1 MRLLIDTDALCKL
14 GMGGMLQDSLSLL
27 GVSLTECGRLP
38 ALPLMLRRGRL
49 REFYGPEICD
59 ALISIANNVPVS
71 IQPSSLWMDK
81 LTPIQAI
88 DPGEAQILA
97 AAAEAGLLVISGDKR
112 ALRALREVEGF
123 PDALAGRIV
132 VMEAILVSLC
142 DRLGPESVRQSG

>member
-1 MRLLIDTDALCKL
+1 
-14 GMGGMLQDSLSLL
+14 
-27 GVSLTECGRLP
+27 
-38 ALPLMLRRGRL
+38 
-49 REFYGPEICD
+49 
-59 ALISIANNVPVS
+59 
-71 IQPSSLWMDK
+71 MDK